1 MKSNYAER
9 VIRTLK
15 EEIYACFMEKQ
26 TYRYIDVL
34 QKIVYS
40 YSHTPHQ
47 SLGGS
52 TPASVNK
59 STEDEMRYVQ
69 YLVRNKKMKRK
80 PPSTIMKLNVK
91 SKKKKKQVYKF
102 KIGNNVRVSHLKRTF
117 EKGYQEKWTVEYF
130 KIAKRVRRG
139 KQDVYKISDI
149 NGVMIQGTFYRYE
162 LQKIDRSETDSFK
175 IEQNNQ
181 KKENKWYKTCFVKWL
196 GWPSKFNS
204 WIPEKDVED
213 I

>member
-1 MKSNYAER
+1 MFYIQNSRIKSNYGER

-15 EEIYACFMEKQ
+15 EKIYACFMEKQ

-40 YSHTPHQ
+40 YIHTPHQ

-52 TPASVNK
+52 TPVSVNK
-59 STEDEMRYVQ
+59 SNEDEMRYVQ

-102 KIGNNVRVSHLKRTF
+102 KIGDHVRVTHQKGTF
-117 EKGYQEKWTVEYF
+117 GKGYQ
-130 KIAKRVRRG
+130 
-139 KQDVYKISDI
+139 
-149 NGVMIQGTFYRYE
+149 
-162 LQKIDRSETDSFK
+162 
-175 IEQNNQ
+175 
-181 KKENKWYKTCFVKWL
+181 
-196 GWPSKFNS
+196 
-204 WIPEKDVED
+204 
-213 I
+213 